1 MKDNKS
7 SPAVERILDALAG
20 VPEEAQPYV
29 ADMVTAAVAIAA
41 VLGGGRHG

>member
-1 MKDNKS
+1 MKNKA
-7 SPAVERILDALAG
+7 SPAMERILDALAD

-41 VLGGGRHG
+41 MLGGGRRG

>member
-1 MKDNKS
+1 MRNKPN
-7 SPAVERILDALAG
+7 PAVERILDALAG

-41 VLGGGRHG
+41 MLGGGRRG

>member
-1 MKDNKS
+1 MRNKT
-7 SPAVERILDALAG
+7 SPAVERILDALAD

-41 VLGGGRHG
+41 MLGGGRRG

>member
-1 MKDNKS
+1 MKNNKS

-29 ADMVTAAVAIAA
+29 VDFVTAAVAIAA